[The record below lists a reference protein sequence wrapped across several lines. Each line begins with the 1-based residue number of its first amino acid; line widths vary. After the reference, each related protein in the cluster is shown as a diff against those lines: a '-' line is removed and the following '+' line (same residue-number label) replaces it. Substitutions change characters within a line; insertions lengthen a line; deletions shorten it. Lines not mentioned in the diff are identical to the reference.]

1 MTLELTYKSE
11 GTLNVNIDE
20 CVKDYKRLV
29 ADGNDLTV
37 EEYVE
42 DFWAGQD
49 DPIYYCDNNEELQTE
64 ICNAMKQQLADGNK

>member
-1 MTLELTYKSE
+1 MTLKLTYKSE

-20 CVKDYKRLV
+20 CVKDYKRLH
-29 ADGNDLTV
+29 ADGSDCTV

-42 DFWAGQD
+42 DFWAGLD

>member
-20 CVKDYKRLV
+20 CVKDYKRLL
-29 ADGNDLTV
+29 ADGSDCTV
-37 EEYVE
+37 EEYVD
-42 DFWAGQD
+42 DFWAGLD

-64 ICNAMKQQLADGNK
+64 ICNAMKQQLADGNE

>member
-20 CVKDYKRLV
+20 CVKDYKRLL
-29 ADGNDLTV
+29 ADGNDCTV

-64 ICNAMKQQLADGNK
+64 ICNAMKQQLADGN

>member
-1 MTLELTYKSE
+1 MTLKLTYKSE

-20 CVKDYKRLV
+20 CVKDYKRLH
-29 ADGNDLTV
+29 ADGSDCTV
-37 EEYVE
+37 EEYVD
-42 DFWAGQD
+42 DFWAGLD

>member
-20 CVKDYKRLV
+20 CVKDYKRLL
-29 ADGNDLTV
+29 ADGSDCTV
-37 EEYVE
+37 EDYVD
-42 DFWAGQD
+42 DFWAGLD

-64 ICNAMKQQLADGNK
+64 ICNAMKKQLAFEIN